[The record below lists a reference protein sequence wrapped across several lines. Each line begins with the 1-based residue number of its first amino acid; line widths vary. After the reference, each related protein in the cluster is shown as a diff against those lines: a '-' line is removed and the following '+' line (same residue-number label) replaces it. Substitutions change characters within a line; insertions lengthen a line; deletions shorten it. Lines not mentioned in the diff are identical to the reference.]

1 MTRKTR
7 VLTRV
12 AVLVSGFG
20 SNLQTFIDGSQ
31 TGDLPIDIVGVI
43 SNKEGVY
50 GLERARNAGIPERC
64 IPHGQFSS
72 RETFDR
78 SLLTQLREWQA
89 ELVVLAGF
97 MRILSNGFVKHFE
110 NRLINIHPSLLPN
123 YTGLNTHQRVL
134 EYSEKSHG
142 ASVHFVIPELD
153 KGPVIIEG
161 KLKINSDDTAE
172 TLQQRVHSIEHQI
185 YPLAIKWFAEGRL
198 SVTADGVLLDG
209 EKSAKQVI
217 TFN

>member
-1 MTRKTR
+1 MAHKTR
-7 VLTRV
+7 VPTRV

-31 TGDLPIDIVGVI
+31 TGDLPIDIVGII
-43 SNKEGVY
+43 SNKEDVY

-64 IPHGQFSS
+64 IPHGQFPN
-72 RETFDR
+72 REIFDR
-78 SLLTQLREWQA
+78 ALLTQLREWQT

-97 MRILSNGFVKHFE
+97 MRILSNDFVNYFE
-110 NRLINIHPSLLPN
+110 HRLINIHPSLLPK
-123 YTGLNTHQRVL
+123 YKGLSTHQRVL
-134 EYSEKSHG
+134 EDSEKWHG

-153 KGPVIIEG
+153 KGPVIIQG
-161 KLKINSDDTAE
+161 KLKIHSNDTPE
-172 TLQQRVHSIEHQI
+172 TLQQRIHSIEHQI

-198 SVTADGVLLDG
+198 SVTADDVLLDG

>member
-1 MTRKTR
+1 M
-7 VLTRV
+7 
-12 AVLVSGFG
+12 LVSGFG

-43 SNKEGVY
+43 SNKEGVH
-50 GLERARNAGIPERC
+50 GTERARNAGIPERC
-64 IPHGQFSS
+64 IPHGQFPN

-78 SLLTQLREWQA
+78 AILTQLREWQA
-89 ELVVLAGF
+89 ELIVLAGF
-97 MRILSNGFVKHFE
+97 MRILSNDFVKYFE
-110 NRLINIHPSLLPN
+110 NRLINIHPSLLPK

-134 EYSEKSHG
+134 EDSEKWHG

-153 KGPVIIEG
+153 KGPVIIQG
-161 KLKINSDDTAE
+161 KLKINSDDTVE

-209 EKSAKQVI
+209 EKSADQVI